1 MLKPVYIQNTA
12 GDLDA
17 ERQKL
22 IQQLSADHTVI
33 DMLNDLAVP
42 LEEISRH
49 PYQIKRYLDDIAK
62 CKGCTSLSMCRRQQ
76 KGYRPSLSYD
86 GILSNSVAACEFETQ
101 RSINEAHLKNYLIC
115 DLSDEMKQVS
125 FDSIILEEQDSAYIR
140 SVNHALRCCMQSKGL
155 YLYGSMGTGKTYL
168 AACAANYMAKNGK
181 KTVFVHY
188 PSLCQRITASLRTGE
203 YKTETDRMSYAD
215 FLVIDDIGAEEVTE
229 RTRNLLLSIL
239 DARMQN
245 KKPTWFTSN
254 NDFNTLLDHF
264 VKTSK
269 GDDHMEAMRILERIR
284 TLAET
289 EKMVGRDRRTLS
301 NTTE

>member
-1 MLKPVYIQNTA
+1 MLKPIYIENTA
-12 GDLDA
+12 GDLEG

-22 IQQLSADHTVI
+22 IHDLSSDHAVI
-33 DMLNDLAVP
+33 DELNRLDIP

-49 PYQIKRYLDDIAK
+49 PYQIKRYLDDISK
-62 CKGCTSLSMCRRQQ
+62 CSGCTSLNMCRRQQ

-86 GILSNSVAACEFETQ
+86 GILTNAVTACEFEIR

-125 FDSIILEEQDSAYIR
+125 FESIDLDDQDSAYIR
-140 SVNHALRCCMQSKGL
+140 SMNHALRCCMQSKGL

-168 AACAANYMAKNGK
+168 AACAANYMAKDGK
-181 KTVFVHY
+181 KTAFVHY
-188 PSLCQRITASLRTGE
+188 PSLCQRITATLRTGE
-203 YKTETDRMSYAD
+203 YKTETDRLSYAD
-215 FLVIDDIGAEEVTE
+215 FVVIDDIGAEEVTD

-245 KKPTWFTSN
+245 RKTTWFTSN
-254 NDFNTLLDHF
+254 NDFSTLLDHF
-264 VKTSK
+264 VTTSK
-269 GDDHMEAMRILERIR
+269 GDDRMEAMRILERIR
-284 TLAET
+284 ALAET

-301 NTTE
+301 QTNG